1 MLPHA
6 SRWLLAWCL
15 VASLYFRCADGW
27 VQSVATLL
35 GVGAN
40 APAAVYSA
48 LANYYS
54 TYDPYFNYAYTGI
67 GSGAGRAALVAG
79 STNLTWA
86 ASDNVPS
93 NVTFVGPGNI
103 VGHSVAVIYHLNVTN
118 LTLTRQNVADIFTG
132 KVVYWNDTR
141 LVQHNPALTSINA
154 RIQVIA
160 ISGSSG
166 IASNFLYALNSI
178 DPTLNLGNSLSYPL
192 STWGPATAA
201 FYGSSNTIVSDGIQ
215 VTPYSI
221 GFVDYP
227 SASTTLASL
236 ASGLNLYAI
245 ANIINRNG
253 DVVAPS
259 IYTMSNALSTA
270 STTNVSSLRHFSG
283 DIGTYIRSTYI
294 DTTTPNAYPFMEP
307 SFILLR
313 QDSQP
318 YSIAEAQM
326 RATLRFLFWM
336 LFGGTETDP
345 DFRRFAYDAL
355 KLVTQNGKVLFDA
368 SSPCNPYFDANGT
381 YITANSCKHGYC
393 VVDGPFQD
401 SSVTQCICDAGFMNN
416 MQLDCSEPS
425 APFMILFYGVESYNT
440 AIMAFLSITGLI
452 NAAILAM
459 LFVFRE
465 KPNIKAI
472 SPNCCY
478 IIVVGA
484 LFGQIGALFYSA
496 EPSTLVCSSRMF
508 FPVIAFSS
516 IFSMLLMKSV
526 RIYMIFENRRM
537 RVFKTPDWK
546 LILATLV
553 VLVAEIV
560 VCAAWVAVEGP
571 TAEVEGSFYG
581 LVCTAT
587 FSSTV
592 VPEIVLY
599 VINGA
604 IMLGCV
610 AFAYLTR
617 GAHERFQESKVIGIC
632 SYMVSLTLVL
642 CLPIVYILSG
652 SLDSQ
657 ALFTVGRVILAC
669 LIVMISSFVPAA
681 LFAGRI
687 IGVLRSDPGEGE
699 KSGAPKSMHTSSGH
713 SNIRSQGMLSADIIT
728 YVYDCGV
735 QGLKFGGA
743 WMSSTVLVFVTL
755 DIIDFR
761 DPSLDGTVQASF
773 RFSACECEP
782 CDSESDPEGGKA
794 LARSVKLRNNK
805 SQLTLEFGSKETALT
820 FLNNFKEA
828 KAKPHIFKGKGIGA
842 LGDLGG
848 QLGHSGH
855 GLLGSLERGGTAMRR
870 KSKTIVIHE
879 PGDITAS
886 GTHDRII
893 ASKIDESI
901 DSQKS

>member
-15 VASLYFRCADGW
+15 AASLCFRCADGW
-27 VQSVATLL
+27 VLVEPILL
-35 GVGAN
+35 GVGAD
-40 APAAVYSA
+40 APTEVYSA

-86 ASDNVPS
+86 ASDSVPS

-201 FYGSSNTIVSDGIQ
+201 FYGSSNTMVSDGIQ

-270 STTNVSSLRHFSG
+270 STTNVSALRHFSG
-283 DIGTYIRSTYI
+283 DIDTFIRSTYI

-336 LFGGTETDP
+336 LFDGTETVASPSTGSFYLQNKYMHLQDP

-355 KLVTQNGKVLFDA
+355 KLVTQNGKLLFDA

-393 VVDGPFQD
+393 IVDGPFQD
-401 SSVTQCICDAGFMNN
+401 SSVTRCICDA
-416 MQLDCSEPS
+416 
-425 APFMILFYGVESYNT
+425 
-440 AIMAFLSITGLI
+440 
-452 NAAILAM
+452 
-459 LFVFRE
+459 
-465 KPNIKAI
+465 
-472 SPNCCY
+472 
-478 IIVVGA
+478 
-484 LFGQIGALFYSA
+484 
-496 EPSTLVCSSRMF
+496 
-508 FPVIAFSS
+508 
-516 IFSMLLMKSV
+516 
-526 RIYMIFENRRM
+526 
-537 RVFKTPDWK
+537 
-546 LILATLV
+546 
-553 VLVAEIV
+553 
-560 VCAAWVAVEGP
+560 
-571 TAEVEGSFYG
+571 
-581 LVCTAT
+581 
-587 FSSTV
+587 
-592 VPEIVLY
+592 
-599 VINGA
+599 
-604 IMLGCV
+604 
-610 AFAYLTR
+610 
-617 GAHERFQESKVIGIC
+617 
-632 SYMVSLTLVL
+632 
-642 CLPIVYILSG
+642 
-652 SLDSQ
+652 
-657 ALFTVGRVILAC
+657 
-669 LIVMISSFVPAA
+669 
-681 LFAGRI
+681 
-687 IGVLRSDPGEGE
+687 
-699 KSGAPKSMHTSSGH
+699 
-713 SNIRSQGMLSADIIT
+713 
-728 YVYDCGV
+728 
-735 QGLKFGGA
+735 
-743 WMSSTVLVFVTL
+743 
-755 DIIDFR
+755 
-761 DPSLDGTVQASF
+761 
-773 RFSACECEP
+773 
-782 CDSESDPEGGKA
+782 
-794 LARSVKLRNNK
+794 
-805 SQLTLEFGSKETALT
+805 
-820 FLNNFKEA
+820 
-828 KAKPHIFKGKGIGA
+828 
-842 LGDLGG
+842 
-848 QLGHSGH
+848 
-855 GLLGSLERGGTAMRR
+855 
-870 KSKTIVIHE
+870 
-879 PGDITAS
+879 
-886 GTHDRII
+886 
-893 ASKIDESI
+893 
-901 DSQKS
+901 

>member
-1 MLPHA
+1 
-6 SRWLLAWCL
+6 
-15 VASLYFRCADGW
+15 
-27 VQSVATLL
+27 
-35 GVGAN
+35 
-40 APAAVYSA
+40 
-48 LANYYS
+48 
-54 TYDPYFNYAYTGI
+54 
-67 GSGAGRAALVAG
+67 
-79 STNLTWA
+79 
-86 ASDNVPS
+86 
-93 NVTFVGPGNI
+93 
-103 VGHSVAVIYHLNVTN
+103 
-118 LTLTRQNVADIFTG
+118 
-132 KVVYWNDTR
+132 
-141 LVQHNPALTSINA
+141 
-154 RIQVIA
+154 
-160 ISGSSG
+160 
-166 IASNFLYALNSI
+166 
-178 DPTLNLGNSLSYPL
+178 
-192 STWGPATAA
+192 
-201 FYGSSNTIVSDGIQ
+201 
-215 VTPYSI
+215 
-221 GFVDYP
+221 
-227 SASTTLASL
+227 
-236 ASGLNLYAI
+236 
-245 ANIINRNG
+245 
-253 DVVAPS
+253 
-259 IYTMSNALSTA
+259 
-270 STTNVSSLRHFSG
+270 
-283 DIGTYIRSTYI
+283 
-294 DTTTPNAYPFMEP
+294 
-307 SFILLR
+307 
-313 QDSQP
+313 
-318 YSIAEAQM
+318 
-326 RATLRFLFWM
+326 
-336 LFGGTETDP
+336 
-345 DFRRFAYDAL
+345 
-355 KLVTQNGKVLFDA
+355 
-368 SSPCNPYFDANGT
+368 
-381 YITANSCKHGYC
+381 
-393 VVDGPFQD
+393 
-401 SSVTQCICDAGFMNN
+401 MNN

-587 FSSTV
+587 FSPTV

-599 VINGA
+599 AINGA

-669 LIVMISSFVPAA
+669 LIITISSFVPAA

-687 IGVLRSDPGEGE
+687 IGALRSDPGEDE
-699 KSGAPKSMHTSSGH
+699 KSGAPKPMHTSDNS
-713 SNIRSQGMLSADIIT
+713 SIQSQGMLSADIVT

-743 WMSSTVLVFVTL
+743 WVSSTVLVFVTL
-755 DIIDFR
+755 DIIEFR
-761 DPSLDGTVQASF
+761 DPSLDGPIQASF
-773 RFSACECEP
+773 RFSACGCEL
-782 CDSESDPEGGKA
+782 CDPESDPEGGKA
-794 LARSVKLRNNK
+794 LARSVKLRNSK

-828 KAKPHIFKGKGIGA
+828 KAKPRNSKVKESGPSES
-842 LGDLGG
+842 GDV
-848 QLGHSGH
+848 S
-855 GLLGSLERGGTAMRR
+855 
-870 KSKTIVIHE
+870 
-879 PGDITAS
+879 AS
-886 GTHDRII
+886 GTNDRII
-893 ASKIDESI
+893 ASRFDESI
-901 DSQKS
+901 DSQRS